1 MNIYTAGS
9 ESIMRELFL
18 YTSYAI
24 ALSSEK
30 DRFHSKALELAD
42 QLETDKSVLITTRPV
57 LLDIG
62 NALSGPRFRKSAVL
76 LLDSLENDPN
86 VGIVSLTD
94 ALYQQG
100 VRFFRKRMDKE
111 WGLVDCIS
119 FVVMSERKIYDALTT
134 DDHFRQAGLR
144 ALLLD

>member
-1 MNIYTAGS
+1 
-9 ESIMRELFL
+9 MREVFL
-18 YTSYAI
+18 DTSYAI

-30 DRFHSKALELAD
+30 DRFHNKALELAD
-42 QLETDKSVLITTRPV
+42 QIEAEKSVLITTRPV
-57 LLDIG
+57 LLEIG
-62 NALSGPRFRKSAVL
+62 NALSGLRFRESGAL

-119 FVVMSERKIYDALTT
+119 FVVMSERNIFDALTT
-134 DDHFRQAGLR
+134 DDHFRQAGFR
-144 ALLLD
+144 ALLLA

>member
-1 MNIYTAGS
+1 MMH
-9 ESIMRELFL
+9 EVFL
-18 YTSYAI
+18 DTSYAI

-30 DRFHSKALELAD
+30 DRFHNKALELAD
-42 QLETDKSVLITTRPV
+42 QIEADKSVLITTRPV
-57 LLDIG
+57 LLEIG

-100 VRFFRKRMDKE
+100 VQFFRKRMDKE

-119 FVVMSERKIYDALTT
+119 FVVMSERNIFVALTT
-134 DDHFRQAGLR
+134 DDHFRQAGFR
-144 ALLLD
+144 ANTVHLGGVL

>member
-1 MNIYTAGS
+1 
-9 ESIMRELFL
+9 MREVFL
-18 YTSYAI
+18 DTSYAI

-30 DRFHSKALELAD
+30 DRFHNKALELAD
-42 QLETDKSVLITTRPV
+42 QLEADRSVLITTRPV
-57 LLDIG
+57 LLEIG
-62 NALSGPRFRKSAVL
+62 NALSGLRFRKSAVL

-100 VRFFRKRMDKE
+100 VRFFRKRMDKA

-119 FVVMSERKIYDALTT
+119 FVVMSERKIQNALTA
-134 DDHFRQAGLR
+134 DDHFRQAGFR
-144 ALLLD
+144 AMLQS

>member
-1 MNIYTAGS
+1 M
-9 ESIMRELFL
+9 MREVFL
-18 YTSYAI
+18 DTSYVI

-30 DRFHSKALELAD
+30 DRYHDRALGLAD
-42 QLETDKSVLITTRPV
+42 KLQAEKTILITTRPV
-57 LLDIG
+57 LLEIG

-119 FVVMSERKIYDALTT
+119 FVVMSERKIQNALTA
-134 DDHFRQAGLR
+134 DDHFRQAGFR
-144 ALLLD
+144 ALLLG